1 MIPLKLEN
9 ERVVGENNQLHREI
23 IDVKEQLQSSEIM
36 WRGKDQQN
44 RSELDDC
51 KFVIRQKEIK
61 SKELEELILSL
72 KEQIASGTLTGQ
84 GIEMSGALNAN
95 PNIGYNVRGGESEAQ
110 QWAGELRQADERLT
124 EAR

>member
-1 MIPLKLEN
+1 M
-9 ERVVGENNQLHREI
+9 GENNQLHREI

-51 KFVIRQKEIK
+51 KFVIKQKEVK
-61 SKELEELILSL
+61 SKELEEYILSL
-72 KEQIASGTLTGQ
+72 KEQITSGTLMAQ
-84 GIEMSGALNAN
+84 GIEMTGALNAN
-95 PNIGYNVRGGESEAQ
+95 PNIGYNLRGGEASEAQ
-110 QWAGELRQADERLT
+110 QWATELRQADERLT